1 MFISRRGFVL
11 AVLMIG
17 GVKVWSQEAVA
28 PMISM
33 EEALELGVEGITTKL
48 KDGSEA
54 GLDSAA
60 YFYATAKRLQTEQ
73 ALGAKDLRLVGDLES
88 LRNATGE
95 WLDAWYEGM
104 YHVAG
109 GGTMWG
115 HLQTRC
121 LAELEDTLAEL
132 AKRMPLKPGNATA
145 ETLTRWGKLEK
156 AIERAKVF
164 PEADAEM
171 KAMWKTHQKVMHEKW
186 ERLNYEFQALDDADV
201 QLLLKVLMPGKE
213 ELTEFGGQ

>member
-11 AVLMIG
+11 AVLMMG
-17 GVKVWSQEAVA
+17 GLRLWSQEEVA
-28 PMISM
+28 PAISM
-33 EEALELGVEGITTKL
+33 EEALKLGVEGIATKL
-48 KDGSEA
+48 KDESEA

-73 ALGAKDLRLVGDLES
+73 ALGAKDLRLVSDLES
-88 LRNATGE
+88 LRVAAGV
-95 WLDAWYEGM
+95 WLDAWYGGM
-104 YHVAG
+104 YHVSG

-156 AIERAKVF
+156 AIAKAKVF
-164 PEADAEM
+164 EEADAEM

-213 ELTEFGGQ
+213 EMESFSGN